1 MLWKP
6 VLLGVE
12 VNYILNVQAEPGE
25 CKFPHCL
32 NPKSFQVQ
40 MAPEIL
46 YFPEFEVLTKLIIFY
61 SYRADD
67 ADLG

>member
-1 MLWKP
+1 M
-6 VLLGVE
+6 LGVE
-12 VNYILNVQAEPGE
+12 VNYTLNVQAEPGE

-32 NPKSFQVQ
+32 NTKSSQVQ

-46 YFPEFEVLTKLIIFY
+46 YFAEFEVLSKLIIFY
-61 SYRADD
+61 SYRAGD

>member
-1 MLWKP
+1 MLRKP
-6 VLLGVE
+6 LLIGIK
-12 VNYILNVQAEPGE
+12 VNYTLSVEAEPGE

-46 YFPEFEVLTKLIIFY
+46 YFAEVEVLSKLTIFY
-61 SYRADD
+61 SYRAGDP
-67 ADLG
+67 DLG